1 MKRLMNKISLKY
13 PFNSTCTLD
22 CGSLNLVNVEGRK
35 KIITSNFW
43 SIIIFVTVIVVGLA
57 TAAYLHHLDSH
68 SLYFYSDAAPHAFLA
83 RSYVDSTRPGL
94 FEHLGTVWLPLPQLL
109 LLPFTLID
117 PLFSSGFA
125 GLLVSLPSHAIT
137 SSIIYKLIKRYVENP
152 YIPVIG
158 AFLYAFNPN
167 FLYLSLVSMTE
178 APFMFFFVASA
189 YYLQGWLHNS
199 AKNFD
204 LKTTGNNFLV
214 YTRSLVSRNLIKCG
228 IFVSLATLC
237 RYEAWI
243 LPVPLVI
250 IAILILIK
258 NNKRSDSPLVTKH
271 IIITVFIFSIISFSG
286 IIFWLTWNAYSFGDP
301 LEFSNNKI
309 YSAAAQALQGE
320 GRFLLYQPYNVVSV
334 YGTTLLYTFGP
345 LVLIAALLG
354 FLSSTV
360 FSKDKDKSKRI
371 ILYLILVLPAIFTIL
386 SMLGGIGE
394 MNLRGWFNSRFL
406 ILLGPLLALLD
417 CMFIVYITEKI
428 KNLTV
433 KRETIIIVSIVA
445 ALFAFQ
451 ISSPSFIVVT
461 FANATKD
468 YQGAKLAHKA
478 GQDLGSIYDGNG
490 KILILTDAGDIS
502 KISVDS
508 GVPLKHFI
516 RVSDSNLNSTTFDE
530 PWLSAKYVVVSKQ
543 PKWDAKN
550 TVKQWNS
557 NEEFLSNF
565 YDKIYDNKKY
575 IIYVTKSQ

>member
-1 MKRLMNKISLKY
+1 LINPRESNKI
-13 PFNSTCTLD
+13 
-22 CGSLNLVNVEGRK
+22 LVNKYWNV
-35 KIITSNFW
+35 
-43 SIIIFVTVIVVGLA
+43 IIFVTVIIVGLV
-57 TAAYLHHLDSH
+57 TAAYLYHLDSH
-68 SLYFYSDAAPHAFLA
+68 SLYFYSDSPPHAFLA

-125 GLLVSLPSHAIT
+125 GLLVSLPLHALT
-137 SSIIYKLIKRYVENP
+137 SSILYKLIKRYVKNP

-189 YYLQGWLHNS
+189 YYLQEWLHDSPKDSN
-199 AKNFD
+199 
-204 LKTTGNNFLV
+204 LKLTRSNFLR
-214 YTRSLVSRNLIKCG
+214 YIRFSKSKNLIKCG
-228 IFVSLATLC
+228 FFVSMASLC

-243 LPVPLVI
+243 LPIPLVI
-250 IAILILIK
+250 IAILILIINK
-258 NNKRSDSPLVTKH
+258 NNSQSKLVKGQ
-271 IIITVFIFSIISFSG
+271 IISTVFIFSIISFSS
-286 IIFWLTWNAYSFGDP
+286 IIFWLAWNAYSFGDP

-320 GRFLLYQPYNVVSV
+320 GSFLHFQPVNVISV
-334 YGTTLLYTFGP
+334 YGTTLVYTFGP
-345 LVLIAALLG
+345 LVLLAALLG
-354 FLSSTV
+354 FLVSTI

-386 SMLGGIGE
+386 SMLSGIGE
-394 MNLRGWFNSRFL
+394 MNLRSWFNSRFM
-406 ILLGPLLALLD
+406 ILLGPLVALLD
-417 CMFIVYITEKI
+417 CMFIAYITEKL
-428 KNLTV
+428 KNLTER
-433 KRETIIIVSIVA
+433 RETIIIVLIVA

-461 FANATKD
+461 FTNAIKD
-468 YQGAKLAHKA
+468 YQGAKLAHEA
-478 GQDLGSIYDGNG
+478 GRNLGSIYDGNG

-516 RVSDSNLNSTTFDE
+516 SISDSNLNSTVLDE
-530 PWLSAKYVVVSKQ
+530 PWLTSEYVLVSKQ

-550 TVKQWNS
+550 TVKQWKS
-557 NEEFLSNF
+557 NEDVLSNF
-565 YDKIYDNKKY
+565 YNKVYDNKKFK
-575 IIYVTKSQ
+575 IYVTKSQ

>member
-1 MKRLMNKISLKY
+1 MII
-13 PFNSTCTLD
+13 
-22 CGSLNLVNVEGRK
+22 GLV
-35 KIITSNFW
+35 
-43 SIIIFVTVIVVGLA
+43 
-57 TAAYLHHLDSH
+57 TAAYLYHLDSH
-68 SLYFYSDAAPHAFLA
+68 SLYFYSDSAPHAFLA
-83 RSYVDSTRPGL
+83 RSYVDSNRPGL

-109 LLPFTLID
+109 LLPVTLID

-125 GLLVSLPSHAIT
+125 GLLVSLPSHAVT
-137 SSIIYKLIKRYVENP
+137 SSIIYKLIKRYVKNP

-178 APFMFFFVASA
+178 APFMLFFIASTF
-189 YYLQGWLHNS
+189 YLQEWLHNS

-204 LKTTGNNFLV
+204 LKITRSNFLGHIGF
-214 YTRSLVSRNLIKCG
+214 SESKDLIKCG
-228 IFVSLATLC
+228 IFVSLASLC
-237 RYEAWI
+237 RYEGWI

-258 NNKRSDSPLVTKH
+258 NNNKSINTLVRSKH
-271 IIITVFIFSIISFSG
+271 IILTVFIFSIISFSG

-301 LEFSNNKI
+301 LEFSNDKI

-320 GRFLLYQPYNVVSV
+320 GRILLYQPFNVISV

-345 LVLIAALLG
+345 IVLIAALLG

-394 MNLRGWFNSRFL
+394 MNLRRWFNSRFL

-417 CMFIVYITEKI
+417 CMFMAYITEKI

-445 ALFAFQ
+445 VLFAFQ
-451 ISSPSFIVVT
+451 ISSPTFIVVT
-461 FANATKD
+461 FANATKE
-468 YQGAKLAHKA
+468 YQGAVLAHKA

-508 GVPLKHFI
+508 GVPLKRFI
-516 RVSDSNLNSTTFDE
+516 LVSDSNLNSTTFDE

-543 PKWDAKN
+543 PTWDAKN
-550 TVKQWNS
+550 TVKQWNN
-557 NEEFLSNF
+557 NEEVLSNF
-565 YDKIYDNKKY
+565 YDKVYDNKKY
-575 IIYVTKSQ
+575 MIYVTKSQ